1 MIRKLGQGMHMVV
14 VDVTDM
20 ACVDG
25 CKVDDLVMVIGS
37 IKFHKLGGASVSEG
51 QGSSGDAGLCGDRMR
66 GMMDKILK
74 DHPLGTMKCKDM
86 GSDENGVATTGPL
99 HGANLEARIV
109 QVVNGTDMNLLQEAL
124 KMRRECLKDFEGYGG
139 KGRNRFDIIRGNES
153 GQGSCET
160 SSYV

>member
-1 MIRKLGQGMHMVV
+1 MIQKLRQGMHMVV

-25 CKVDDLVMVIGS
+25 CKVDDMVMVIGT
-37 IKFHKLGGASVSEG
+37 IQFHCLGSALVSEG
-51 QGSSGDAGLCGDRMR
+51 QGSSGNTSLCGDRMK

-74 DHPLGTMKCKDM
+74 DHPLGTMQCNNMDN
-86 GSDENGVATTGPL
+86 DEKGVAAMGPL
-99 HGANLEARIV
+99 YGANLEARIV

-124 KMRRECLKDFEGYGG
+124 KMRRECLIDFEGYGG
-139 KGRNRFDIIRGNES
+139 KGRNRFDIIRGNET

-160 SSYV
+160 NV